1 MEHKKVINT
10 CHLCSIRSGASAIAC
25 KKENSPTA
33 NLEPLGSFLY
43 LKYVIVGDFLM
54 TV

>member
-1 MEHKKVINT
+1 MEHKKAINT
-10 CHLCSIRSGASAIAC
+10 CHLCSIRAGASAIAC

-33 NLEPLGSFLY
+33 NLPLGSFLY
-43 LKYVIVGDFLM
+43 LQYVIVGDFLM